1 MSDKTAA
8 TRTRRRIATLA
19 VTAAVLVA
27 IAAPP
32 AFAAEG
38 GTQGPCVAGTPLEG
52 ETLGGDVSFVARFV
66 GTPLPEVFAFDFP
79 GAPPPM
85 PPGQL
90 LQFARANS
98 LC

>member
-1 MSDKTAA
+1 MAHFCQGRIRLAA
-8 TRTRRRIATLA
+8 WSVAAAFLVTLILGTVPA
-19 VTAAVLVA
+19 SAAK
-27 IAAPP
+27 
-32 AFAAEG
+32 G
-38 GTQGPCVAGTPLEG
+38 GTPGPCTADTPLAG
-52 ETLGGDVSFVARFV
+52 ETLGQDVSFVARFV

-90 LQFARANS
+90 LQFARAQG